1 MKIPS
6 RGLIIAYS
14 RNTENQTIEEAQANT
29 YSTNR
34 QPILGEEVVGLR
46 NGGKLGKARSLR
58 SIKVSTEMVGVI
70 SFNNIILHPRSKRG
84 WSRMGGLSKAV
95 RYAPPRTW

>member
-1 MKIPS
+1 MGLVAVGRARVEVNTNEPS
-6 RGLIIAYS
+6 AY
-14 RNTENQTIEEAQANT
+14 
-29 YSTNR
+29 
-34 QPILGEEVVGLR
+34 LGEEVVGLR
-46 NGGKLGKARSLR
+46 NIGKLGKARSLR

-70 SFNNIILHPRSKRG
+70 TFNNIILHPRSKRG

>member
-1 MKIPS
+1 MASAAVGRARVEVNTNEPS
-6 RGLIIAYS
+6 AY
-14 RNTENQTIEEAQANT
+14 
-29 YSTNR
+29 
-34 QPILGEEVVGLR
+34 LGEEVVGLR
-46 NGGKLGKARSLR
+46 SGGKLGKARSLR

-70 SFNNIILHPRSKRG
+70 TFNNIILHPRSKRG